1 MRQRIIGTE
10 IINYE
15 NSLDDTIEKN
25 IIPRINEM
33 QNVFNN
39 IEWKG
44 IGKDSF
50 VNSYDEVLFELKKIP
65 NVLKLYVK
73 FLNSSMTDYEDL
85 MMELK
90 KQYDDFDG
98 KQDIVGDQDD
108 K

>member
-85 MMELK
+85 MTELK

-98 KQDIVGDQDD
+98 NQDIVGDQDD

>member
-33 QNVFNN
+33 QNVFND